1 MVDWGRFLEIAIAA
15 APAGASLLL
24 AVWAFWLVRRLC
36 RGLARLFRREP
47 NGIAAAPEM
56 SRKTTTRIEPVLEPV
71 AVPPGADAR
80 ELAATV
86 QILMQRVE
94 ALERRLAA
102 SSEPRGSGKAA
113 LRVVRNEE
121 VEPA

>member
-1 MVDWGRFLEIAIAA
+1 MADWGRVLEIAIAA
-15 APAGASLLL
+15 APAVASLLL
-24 AVWAFWLVRRLC
+24 AVWVFWFVRRLC

-47 NGIAAAPEM
+47 SGIAAAPET
-56 SRKTTTRIEPVLEPV
+56 SRRTATRIEPDLDPV
-71 AVPPGADAR
+71 AVTPGADAR

-86 QILMQRVE
+86 QVLMQRVE
-94 ALERRLAA
+94 ALEQRLAG
-102 SSEPRGSGKAA
+102 SSEPRGSGKTA